1 MSVWSGFICALF
13 ALSSL
18 MSGGEIE
25 ITGLVLLWGLV
36 LFAWAAWLAH
46 GDH

>member
-1 MSVWSGFICALF
+1 
-13 ALSSL
+13 

-25 ITGLVLLWGLV
+25 ITGLMLLGAFI
-36 LFAWAAWLAH
+36 LFGWAAWLAH